1 MSVLD
6 IISEP
11 WVIHP
16 GVEEKSDYKDRVAEL
31 LQSVGMLPE
40 HAERYPHEFSG
51 GQRQR
56 IAIARALALKP
67 QIIICDEAVSALD
80 VSVQSQII
88 TLLARLR
95 DELGL
100 SYLFIA
106 HDLPVVKELA
116 DRVIVMKAGEIVE
129 RGTVERIFEH
139 PQNPYT
145 VELLSAN
152 PIADPQRVAD
162 RRRRRGVSV

>member
-1 MSVLD
+1 M
-6 IISEP
+6 
-11 WVIHP
+11 
-16 GVEEKSDYKDRVAEL
+16 
-31 LQSVGMLPE
+31 
-40 HAERYPHEFSG
+40 
-51 GQRQR
+51 
-56 IAIARALALKP
+56 
-67 QIIICDEAVSALD
+67 
-80 VSVQSQII
+80 QSQII
-88 TLLARLR
+88 TLLASLR

-139 PQNPYT
+139 PQDPYT

-152 PIADPQRVAD
+152 PIADPERVAD